1 MTITKQ
7 IKKEKQLVACY
18 EKSLVLDKLKM
29 RRADTRR
36 KIELGGIVI
45 KSGFDD
51 YSKSVILG
59 GLNYLL
65 LLIKQNPTYEK
76 KFFDI
81 GNEIFSMRK

>member
-1 MTITKQ
+1 MSTHKH
-7 IKKEKQLVACY
+7 IKKQQQVIAKCQ
-18 EKSLVLDKLKM
+18 KSLALDKIKM

-45 KSGFDD
+45 KSGFDG

-65 LLIKQNPTYEK
+65 LLIKQNPTFEK
-76 KFFDI
+76 QFCDI
-81 GNEIFSMRK
+81 GNIIFSIKK